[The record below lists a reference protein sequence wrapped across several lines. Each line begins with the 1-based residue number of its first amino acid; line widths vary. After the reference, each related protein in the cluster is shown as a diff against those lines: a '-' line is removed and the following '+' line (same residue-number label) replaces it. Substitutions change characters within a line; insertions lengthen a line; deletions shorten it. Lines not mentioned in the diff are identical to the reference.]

1 MFGKVKYPYESIN
14 YKYLRMIIIKMTS
27 LKHFVV
33 EKSDTC
39 YWILMIYF
47 VIITDNFQI
56 DFPSWNSIERFKTD
70 YE

>member
-14 YKYLRMIIIKMTS
+14 YKYLRLIMTF
-27 LKHFVV
+27 LKHFVI
-33 EKSDTC
+33 EKSNTIRHL

-47 VIITDNFQI
+47 VIIIDNFQI
-56 DFPSWNSIERFKTD
+56 DFSSWNSIERFKTD